1 MKLAPSLLSAIAIG
15 VTVTTA
21 VATTSCEKED
31 YKKNGS
37 RLEQNDDDCPSG
49 SHCPSDCQ
57 ACGMG

>member
-21 VATTSCEKED
+21 VATSSCEKED
-31 YKKNGS
+31 HRKNKAQ
-37 RLEQNDDDCPSG
+37 LERNDDCPSG
-49 SHCPSDCQ
+49 QNCPTECQ